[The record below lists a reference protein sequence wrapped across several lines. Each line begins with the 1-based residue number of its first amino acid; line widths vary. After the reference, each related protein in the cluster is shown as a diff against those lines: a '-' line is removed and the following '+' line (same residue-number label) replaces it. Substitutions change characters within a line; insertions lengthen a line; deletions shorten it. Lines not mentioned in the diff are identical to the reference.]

1 MKIAI
6 DGPGGAGKSTL
17 SKRLAAQFGFVYIDT
32 GAMYRAAGL
41 LCLRCGL
48 SIRKQQ
54 EEAAALVSA
63 ASIDLRV
70 TDGAQHIF
78 LNGEDVTDCIRTPE
92 VSMAASDVSAIP
104 AVRLHL
110 VDLQRKLA
118 ETRDV
123 IMDGRDIGTYVL
135 PDAPIKI
142 FLTASPE
149 VRAQRRYL
157 ELKEHGKPCD
167 FDTVL
172 AELKERDTNDSTR
185 AFAPLKPAEDSILVD
200 TSALTFDESL
210 AHLAAIIKERL

>member
-1 MKIAI
+1 M
-6 DGPGGAGKSTL
+6 
-17 SKRLAAQFGFVYIDT
+17 
-32 GAMYRAAGL
+32 
-41 LCLRCGL
+41 
-48 SIRKQQ
+48 
-54 EEAAALVSA
+54 
-63 ASIDLRV
+63 
-70 TDGAQHIF
+70 
-78 LNGEDVTDCIRTPE
+78 
-92 VSMAASDVSAIP
+92 
-104 AVRLHL
+104 
-110 VDLQRKLA
+110 
-118 ETRDV
+118 
-123 IMDGRDIGTYVL
+123 L

-157 ELKEHGKPCD
+157 ELKERGKPCD